1 MALGSA
7 PQRAS
12 SRGRRVTRAAEATL
26 PDAAA
31 TVMTDSETL
40 AQIVV
45 RCMACKARFT
55 GADVLAQCPA
65 CGGLLDVV
73 IPTRRKLTPADL
85 GVGIPVAA
93 RHSGVWRY
101 LPLLPAIPEAAL
113 VSQWEGNTPL

>member
-1 MALGSA
+1 MAFGSA

-12 SRGRRVTRAAEATL
+12 SSGRGVTRAVEATL

-31 TVMTDSETL
+31 PGVNDAEKL

-45 RCMACKARFT
+45 RCMACEARFT

-73 IPTRRKLTPADL
+73 IPTRRRLTPADL
-85 GVGIPVAA
+85 GVDVPAAA

-101 LPLLPAIPEAAL
+101 LPLLPDRKS
-113 VSQWEGNTPL
+113 VV